1 MINNRVCILG
11 TGAWATAL
19 GLRLSLNGK
28 TVFLWG
34 IDNNEVN
41 DINSGYNKKYFGDNK
56 FASSLSAT
64 TNLNNAI
71 GDSKYIIFAVPSD
84 ALKEVLEKLKAVVSP
99 KSNVIFVN
107 VIKGLDSST
116 NDILSKT
123 IRKELKN
130 YSGKLVTLCGP
141 SFAVDVFDQKP
152 TIINAAGKNFNA
164 VRSVCE
170 IFNSDVFKIIPCN
183 DEIGLQVFSSLK
195 NLLAIA
201 VGIAQENHNSIN
213 TISAMLT
220 MGIDEMQDIACHMG
234 ANKKTMISFCG
245 IGDIF
250 LTCTSDKSR
259 NFSFGREIFKNG
271 LEKTINNNKKT
282 VEGFKVYKIVDS
294 IIKNHNIN
302 SPVFSSIIDVL
313 DGKLAPEK
321 FIERCWE
328 LIWKM
333 KLDEN
338 QNRKKMIFWK

>member
-1 MINNRVCILG
+1 MINNRICILG

-19 GLRLSLNGK
+19 GLRLSLNGN

-41 DINSGYNKKYFGDNK
+41 DINSGYNKKYFGESK

-64 TNLNNAI
+64 INLNTAI
-71 GDSKYIIFAVPSD
+71 GDAKYIIFAVPSD
-84 ALKEVLEKLKAVVSP
+84 ALKEVLSKVKEVVS
-99 KSNVIFVN
+99 KKANVIFVN
-107 VIKGLDSST
+107 VIKGLDSNT

-123 IRKELKN
+123 IKSELKN

-141 SFAVDVFDQKP
+141 SFAIDVFEQKP
-152 TIINAAGKNFNA
+152 TIINASGKNFNA
-164 VRSVCE
+164 VKSVCE

-183 DEIGLQVFSSLK
+183 DEVGLQVFSSLK

-201 VGIAQENHNSIN
+201 VGIAEENHNSIN

-220 MGIDEMQDIACHMG
+220 MGIEEMQDIAKHMG

-259 NFSFGREIFKNG
+259 NFTFGREVYKYGF
-271 LEKTINNNKKT
+271 EKAIKNNKKT

-294 IIKNHNIN
+294 IIKQHNIN

-313 DGKLAPEK
+313 DGKLPPEK
-321 FIERCWE
+321 FTERCWE

-333 KLDEN
+333 KLEDEN
-338 QNRKKMIFWK
+338 NKKKIFFWK